1 MELFPDFYNKILD
14 AFEKNHVRYLII
26 GGFATN
32 FHGVI
37 RSTLDMDLW
46 VDNKNDNL
54 EQLYHSLISLDYSEE
69 SCQQAIE
76 AFKKNH
82 LIKISQEDNLIELL
96 DDFITKMDFD
106 SAYNNRTAR
115 TTVHFTFHVIGLED
129 LIAMKSKKTRYSDL
143 LDIKELEEI
152 RKDTNS

>member
-1 MELFPDFYNKILD
+1 MELFPDFYNKILE
-14 AFEKNHVRYLII
+14 AFEMYHVRYLII

-46 VDNKNDNL
+46 IDKNNANL
-54 EQLYHSLISLDYSEE
+54 EQLYHSLITLNYSED

-76 AFKKNH
+76 AFKSNH
-82 LIKISQEDNLIELL
+82 LIKISHEDNLIELL

-106 SAYNNRTAR
+106 LVYNNRIEK
-115 TTVHFTFHVIGLED
+115 TTDHLTFHVIGLED
-129 LIAMKSKKTRYSDL
+129 LIAMKFKTNRYRDL
-143 LDIKELEEI
+143 VDVKELKEI
-152 RKDTNS
+152 RKEANS